1 MHTPTFEEL
10 YVVSDLHLGGSS
22 GVPIFKQEAE
32 LAGLIRHLGARTP
45 PGQGALGLVLNG
57 DVIDTLAENIS
68 GYVATPHEAEEAF
81 ERVVA
86 LFPSIWLALAEFVDV
101 ARHRLVIVI
110 GNHDIELAYPNV
122 QQAIAARLAQGDE
135 ARLGRIDFVTSGAG
149 YRCGVGRGNA
159 APVRVLCVHG
169 NEFDSWNAV
178 SPESMTRLV
187 RASVLG
193 TDSALTAEPPN
204 AGTMLVKNVMN
215 AIKAE
220 WPFVDLLKPE
230 IESVFNVLFALDP
243 QRVNALE
250 GVFGVLQRVATQG
263 QYRTRRVLGE
273 PGGDAP
279 GQAPAVPPWQPGAAL
294 GKVMGDPKRGA
305 LSLEEAWNTDDEAAT
320 PEELAA
326 EVEVLGAGQLVV
338 NSLKYLAQ
346 RLRNVPRED
355 ALLAALRDWGGG
367 QDTWSA
373 DGPCDIYDR
382 FVDLETDA
390 HVVVAGHTHLRRQKR
405 LPARGRA
412 ARRPLYLNTGTWAR
426 LMRLTKER
434 LATKGAFADVW
445 AALSTGG
452 SAARAK
458 MAALDALPAD
468 VLLNQP
474 TVAVVRGDPS
484 GSRTVAAL
492 CEFRPAPGASDPF
505 RVVPEKA
512 WEAIEPL

>member
-10 YVVSDLHLGGSS
+10 YVISDLHLGGS
-22 GVPIFKQEAE
+22 GGAPIFKQEAE
-32 LAGLIRHLGARTP
+32 LAGLIRQLAKRTP
-45 PGQGALGLVLNG
+45 PGKGALGLVLNG
-57 DVIDTLAENIS
+57 DVIDTLAESIS
-68 GYVATPHEAEEAF
+68 GYVATPGEAEAALV
-81 ERVVA
+81 RIID
-86 LFPSIWLALAEFVDV
+86 LFPSIWLALAEFVNV
-101 ARHRLVIVI
+101 AQHRLVIVI

-122 QQAIAARLAQGDE
+122 QQAIATELARGDD
-135 ARLGRIDFVTSGAG
+135 ARRGRIDFVTNGAG
-149 YRCGVGRGNA
+149 YRCEVARGGA

-215 AIKAE
+215 GIKAD
-220 WPFVDLLKPE
+220 WCFVDLLKPE

-250 GVFGVLQRVATQG
+250 GVFGVFQRVAIQG
-263 QYRTRRVLGE
+263 QYRTRRVLGG
-273 PGGDAP
+273 PSGDLE
-279 GQAPAVPPWQPGAAL
+279 GAVPVVTPWQPGEAL
-294 GKVMGDPKRGA
+294 GQVMGDTKRGS
-305 LSLEEAWNTDDEAAT
+305 LSLEEAWHADDDGVT

-326 EVEVLGAGQLVV
+326 QLEVLGPGQLLV

-355 ALLAALRDWGGG
+355 ALRAALRDWGGG
-367 QDTWSA
+367 QETWSPN
-373 DGPCDIYDR
+373 GPCDIYDR
-382 FVDLETDA
+382 FVDLDTDA
-390 HVVVAGHTHLRRQKR
+390 HVVIAGHTHLRRQKR

-434 LATKGAFADVW
+434 LATKEAFGAVW
-445 AALSTGG
+445 AALSKQ
-452 SAARAK
+452 K
-458 MAALDALPAD
+458 MEALDELPAD

-474 TVAVVRGDPS
+474 TVAVVRGERDGP
-484 GSRTVAAL
+484 RTVAAL
-492 CEFRPAPGASDPF
+492 CEFQLKPDAGSDEFVVVPGAT
-505 RVVPEKA
+505 
-512 WEAIEPL
+512 WEVIEPV